1 MTRFFMVDTISA
13 KDDVTSISEVPS
25 FIRYASKL
33 KIMMIPSSDSYEK
46 IYVPYLYIEYST

>member
-1 MTRFFMVDTISA
+1 MVDTISA